1 MTARLNERSRE
12 TYMKEPRKMRQHT
25 PAKGGT
31 LSRYLAIGALVLA
44 LPIVAC
50 EGLLDVKDPSN
61 LTADDFEEAIPV
73 DLVTNGVRGEF
84 QSMFDYYILYTG
96 MLADEFVLAGTFPY
110 RQEFDDRMIFD
121 NNSGLLGD
129 VYNPMS
135 RTRFMADTGVVLLE
149 NAIGG
154 DLAGITDDELREA
167 AAEAKYYGGYIRMLF
182 AESFCESAIA
192 GGPALD
198 SDARMEDALSFFVD
212 AETRAQATGQDDFV
226 AAARLG
232 QARANMW
239 LRNFSAASA
248 AAAQVPDDFTYYSI
262 YSNNSIG
269 QKSKVVRYTWAI
281 NEVIRWTVGDGTF
294 EGNNF
299 ERWPYFDEWVSLGL
313 LASEPTLQSFNPAV
327 PVAQQKKY
335 DTGDTPIAMSSG
347 TEAQLIV
354 AEVLLRSGDLAGAA
368 AIVNQFRADNWGLP
382 AIAFSGVLVDDLEL
396 MARERSREL
405 WLTGERLSTLRRY
418 LVDGLDLFP
427 DRAGTDTCLPV
438 PLQEKAANENIP
450 S

>member
-1 MTARLNERSRE
+1 
-12 TYMKEPRKMRQHT
+12 
-25 PAKGGT
+25 
-31 LSRYLAIGALVLA
+31 
-44 LPIVAC
+44 
-50 EGLLDVKDPSN
+50 
-61 LTADDFEEAIPV
+61 
-73 DLVTNGVRGEF
+73 
-84 QSMFDYYILYTG
+84 
-96 MLADEFVLAGTFPY
+96 
-110 RQEFDDRMIFD
+110 
-121 NNSGLLGD
+121 
-129 VYNPMS
+129 
-135 RTRFMADTGVVLLE
+135 
-149 NAIGG
+149 
-154 DLAGITDDELREA
+154 
-167 AAEAKYYGGYIRMLF
+167 
-182 AESFCESAIA
+182 
-192 GGPALD
+192 
-198 SDARMEDALSFFVD
+198 
-212 AETRAQATGQDDFV
+212 
-226 AAARLG
+226 
-232 QARANMW
+232 

-248 AAAQVPDDFTYYSI
+248 AAAQVPDDFVYYSI

-347 TEAQLIV
+347 TEAQLII
-354 AEVLLRSGDLAGAA
+354 AEALLRSGDLAGAA
-368 AIVNQFRADNWGLP
+368 TIVNQFRADNWGLP
-382 AIAFSGVLVDDLEL
+382 AIAFSGVLADDLEL